1 MGRVACCDQVG
12 LKKGPW
18 TPDEDAKLVAYIQRR
33 GHGSWRALPKRAG
46 MSSKIFSHQWIC
58 TSKYSAVQGFSSCG
72 DRCPGRVWAN
82 SIGWMPNVVSHVD
95 ISWVVPWDSTEG
107 TVCSMDSSK
116 VIGDLSKVLNFEL
129 DFLNLNW
136 LLWNWRSDVLVCR
149 WRSWCDKHVR
159 IHLDLVLQSE
169 IDRVCLFKA
178 RFEWEHDHWG
188 WPNSQHS
195 RELVGLKSSWY
206 MLAFSASRALRS
218 ISFHSPNEHC
228 WSMLW
233 FLFLPFFLFLDGSEM
248 CGHVLVMLKV
258 HSSHGFNQITKVFP
272 RN

>member
-1 MGRVACCDQVG
+1 MNLHFTVLCCPRIQFLWRSVLSGEG
-12 LKKGPW
+12 LGKLDLLNAKCCFPCWYLLGFSLRFNWRKQYVLWIPLKWSAICLKSW
-18 TPDEDAKLVAYIQRR
+18 TSNR
-33 GHGSWRALPKRAG
+33 
-46 MSSKIFSHQWIC
+46 IFS
-58 TSKYSAVQGFSSCG
+58 
-72 DRCPGRVWAN
+72 N
-82 SIGWMPNVVSHVD
+82 STGGSD
-95 ISWVVPWDSTEG
+95 I
-107 TVCSMDSSK
+107 
-116 VIGDLSKVLNFEL
+116 
-129 DFLNLNW
+129 
-136 LLWNWRSDVLVCR
+136 LVCR

-159 IHLDLVLQSE
+159 IHLELVLQSE

-258 HSSHGFNQITKVFP
+258 HSSHGFLSNNQSLFKKPCKASLGYSGGTWLSRCI
-272 RN
+272 